1 MNQVKFGPELISR
14 LMDHLCS
21 QLSGCEGVGLSV
33 WPGGELLRATGA
45 AVELDQAQLDSG
57 EGPLVE
63 ASRDERQVSG
73 RVRGLDV
80 VAVPGSWGDSGP
92 VVLTVYLSHSPGVED
107 LKAIEEIE
115 PLVATAAAVIEFCAG
130 EVLRADQMVRMVQHR
145 RYIEQA
151 KGLVMGAR
159 PCQPGEAFEL
169 LVRASQ
175 NANVKLRDVATALVL
190 MIGGTLEDDA
200 AEVAGPPLAAFDV
213 AKRLWDALR
222 V

>member
-1 MNQVKFGPELISR
+1 MDQVKFGAELISR

-21 QLSGCEGVGLSV
+21 QLPGCEGVGLSV
-33 WPGGELLRATGA
+33 WPDGKLLRAIGA
-45 AVELDQAQLDSG
+45 AVELDAEQLTSRA
-57 EGPLVE
+57 GPLVD

-73 RVRGLDV
+73 QVGGVHV

-92 VVLTVYLSHSPGVED
+92 VVLTVYLSHTPGVED

-115 PLVATAAAVIEFCAG
+115 PLVATAASVVEFCAG

-159 PCQPGEAFEL
+159 PCAPGEAFEL

-175 NANVKLRDVATALVL
+175 HANVKLRDVATALVL
-190 MIGGTLEDDA
+190 VVGGTLEDSSE
-200 AEVAGPPLAAFDV
+200 EVTDPPRV
-213 AKRLWDALR
+213 AVDTARRLWDAIN